1 MFAEASVKLRVD
13 DEIAHTVAEG
23 DGPVNALDQAIRKA
37 LLPHY
42 PKLKKMRLSDF
53 KVRIIDG
60 DHATAAAFVAFSSV
74 GILTAIRLLRAT
86 LKGRADRRGN
96 LKGSLSIN
104 AEVESAARDI
114 DALNDY
120 QERRYRGEE

>member
-1 MFAEASVKLRVD
+1 MTNEFDHVPNHAWHALRSVAHFFVRRPGTVLGVLVTEAGYWILWPMLGGQPID
-13 DEIAHTVAEG
+13 
-23 DGPVNALDQAIRKA
+23 
-37 LLPHY
+37 LPR
-42 PKLKKMRLSDF
+42 P
-53 KVRIIDG
+53 
-60 DHATAAAFVAFSSV
+60 TAAAFVAFSSV